1 MEDFIKINN
10 HKSQEKLKNNFF
22 KKAESLKA

>member
-1 MEDFIKINN
+1 MEGFIKVNN

-22 KKAESLKA
+22 KKVESLKV